1 MNIHILVL
9 VIAIALFGVLAF
21 KQMSALILAP
31 LVTIFVILCSGLP
44 VLESLK
50 GLFMPAATDYVT
62 KYFLTFFVGALFG
75 AVYQYTG
82 AAESIARA
90 IAGLCHGKYVAPII
104 MCITGILT
112 FGGVSGFVVFFV
124 IYPIALNLFKEGNL
138 TRRLIP
144 AAISAGCW
152 TWSMSAPGS
161 PSIQNVIAMDSLG
174 TPSTAAFV
182 PSLITAIVMFALIFV
197 WLEVR
202 ARSFTKKGIV
212 FDDPSLKY
220 QLSPEELPNPDEEK
234 DLPNVIVAILPII
247 LILVLFNNPMHPF
260 PVETSVFAGV
270 ALATILM
277 FKRIK
282 GVNAWIGVFNKG
294 AADSGVA
301 ILNTAIVVG
310 FGGVVQNTQGF
321 NDLVTALKN
330 MSMQPLVFVMI
341 TVAICAGACGSASG
355 GMGVAFN
362 ALTDTYLALGAKL
375 PYIHRI
381 ATIAAGTLDTLP
393 HQGAQITLLGICK
406 LTHKEAYFDIAI
418 TQIIIPFITC
428 GLFIVLAQMGL

>member
-90 IAGLCHGKYVAPII
+90 IAGLCRGKYVAPII

-152 TWSMSAPGS
+152 TWSMSAP
-161 PSIQNVIAMDSLG
+161 IQNVIAMDSLG

-197 WLEVR
+197 
-202 ARSFTKKGIV
+202 
-212 FDDPSLKY
+212 
-220 QLSPEELPNPDEEK
+220 
-234 DLPNVIVAILPII
+234 
-247 LILVLFNNPMHPF
+247 
-260 PVETSVFAGV
+260 
-270 ALATILM
+270 
-277 FKRIK
+277 
-282 GVNAWIGVFNKG
+282 
-294 AADSGVA
+294 
-301 ILNTAIVVG
+301 
-310 FGGVVQNTQGF
+310 
-321 NDLVTALKN
+321 
-330 MSMQPLVFVMI
+330 
-341 TVAICAGACGSASG
+341 
-355 GMGVAFN
+355 
-362 ALTDTYLALGAKL
+362 
-375 PYIHRI
+375 
-381 ATIAAGTLDTLP
+381 
-393 HQGAQITLLGICK
+393 
-406 LTHKEAYFDIAI
+406 
-418 TQIIIPFITC
+418 
-428 GLFIVLAQMGL
+428 